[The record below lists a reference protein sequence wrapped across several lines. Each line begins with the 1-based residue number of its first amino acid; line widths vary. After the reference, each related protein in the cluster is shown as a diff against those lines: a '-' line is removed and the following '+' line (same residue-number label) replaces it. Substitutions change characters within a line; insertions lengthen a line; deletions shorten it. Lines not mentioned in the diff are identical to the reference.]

1 MGPHAACSCGCGGG
15 SSSLP
20 ASGGAHRGHSLVL
33 AEATREARAEAEEAA
48 AEEAEAGRGDRGS
61 SGGGPALLLL
71 LLCLMSTGSWST
83 CLGSARSSGSEPPAK
98 RCTRALERAATTLP
112 APKALSATFLLSKPP
127 TTRGGGE

>member
-1 MGPHAACSCGCGGG
+1 
-15 SSSLP
+15 
-20 ASGGAHRGHSLVL
+20 VL

-48 AEEAEAGRGDRGS
+48 AEDAEAGRGDRGS
-61 SGGGPALLLL
+61 SGGGPALLLLL

-83 CLGSARSSGSEPPAK
+83 CLGSARSSGSEPPAR